1 VYRSVHSIR
10 HDEAYF
16 EMVEA
21 AGVEP
26 ASENS
31 GSLAPTCLA
40 LAFDLVLACP
50 ESKERLRTSL
60 SFFVARCEAVRRPLA
75 HIMTLVPQA

>member
-1 VYRSVHSIR
+1 
-10 HDEAYF
+10 
-16 EMVEA
+16 MVEA

-26 ASENS
+26 ASESS

-40 LAFDLVLACP
+40 LSSYLVHGLP
-50 ESKERLRTSL
+50 GERGTTADQPL
-60 SFFVARCEAVRRPLA
+60 SFRDRRRGDRRSLA

>member
-1 VYRSVHSIR
+1 
-10 HDEAYF
+10 
-16 EMVEA
+16 MVEA

-40 LAFDLVLACP
+40 LTFDLVLSLTGEQGTASDQP
-50 ESKERLRTSL
+50 LIFHGPLRGGSRTL
-60 SFFVARCEAVRRPLA
+60 SSHHDAHSTGVSNLQRSVAGN
-75 HIMTLVPQA
+75 